1 MSQKK
6 SLAGKITRDVA
17 ISLLLYITP
26 VVLLFFYL
34 KLTGSRPWAEGSVKN
49 QFAWLGPVFTNLTTW
64 GLPAIMIVVGIVEF
78 VLGLYEKRWN
88 RNEAILD
95 IICFA
100 GPRIV
105 IRPAIVYFSLKFLPV
120 VLPGLKDVFLWVP
133 FWWGF
138 FIIAVADDLTQ
149 YWYHRLHHQLRFL
162 WRFHRTHHSAP
173 YMGMAMASRQNIVY
187 TIFFSQIYLTA
198 ALTYVGLGYAALFVT
213 GVKSIITLAAH
224 SSIPWDRPLYKRKW
238 LHPVAWVVERLISTP
253 ATHHAHHADSADDG
267 VGNYKG
273 NFGNMFFLWD
283 VIFGTGIITRK
294 YPAAYGIKS
303 YQGEEWYAQFLWPI
317 FKSKKAGSE
326 LSAGGPV
333 VADEVEGIAAEGLR
347 VAGAVKGGPGEEW
360 QTAGGGQRSTEEV
373 WKKVSEGLK
382 TVDEAQQSSAEA
394 HENLDE
400 KPDASYGGNRL
411 WSV

>member
-1 MSQKK
+1 MSQKNK
-6 SLAGKITRDVA
+6 LARAITRDA
-17 ISLLLYITP
+17 ALSLLLYILP

-34 KLTGSRPWAEGSVKN
+34 RFTDNRPWAEAPLKN

-64 GLPAIMIVVGIVEF
+64 GLPVIMIIVGIVEGI
-78 VLGLYEKRWN
+78 LGLYKKRWS

-100 GPRIV
+100 GPRVV
-105 IRPAIVYFSLKFLPV
+105 IRPAIVYFSLRFLPL
-120 VLPGLKDVFLWVP
+120 VLPGLKDVFSWVP

-213 GVKSIITLAAH
+213 GIKSIITLAAH

-238 LHPVAWVVERLISTP
+238 LHPVAWVLERLISTP

-294 YPAAYGIKS
+294 YPAAYGIKG
-303 YQGEEWYAQFLWPI
+303 YQQEEWYAQFLWPL
-317 FKSKKAGSE
+317 FKSKKTGSE
-326 LSAGGPV
+326 LSVGGPE
-333 VADEVEGIAAEGLR
+333 VADEVRRIARETGETSDHVRNASDELR
-347 VAGAVKGGPGEEW
+347 
-360 QTAGGGQRSTEEV
+360 
-373 WKKVSEGLK
+373 
-382 TVDEAQQSSAEA
+382 
-394 HENLDE
+394 
-400 KPDASYGGNRL
+400 DASLDRSRVPD